1 MSGAE
6 AIRAVCEAAGMPEPS
21 GWGAFFDVVQAWDA
35 RTDLT
40 SARTDTE
47 LAEILFLDAAHVI
60 RAGWPEASAS
70 LLDIGAG
77 VGAPTIPILLSDE
90 TLNGTLVE
98 PRRIRTAFLRTAV
111 GTLGIAERTAL
122 LEQKIDPADP
132 VVVGSPFRVALSRA
146 TFSPDEWLGI
156 GAQLADEVWVLTAG
170 AEVEATGDL
179 RLARRLDYTVPS
191 SGAPRSILAYT

>member
-6 AIRAVCEAAGMPEPS
+6 AIRAVCEAAGMPEPG

-40 SARTDTE
+40 AARTDTE

-60 RAGWPEASAS
+60 RAGWPEPSAS

-98 PRRIRTAFLRTAV
+98 PRRIRMTFLRTAI
-111 GTLGIAERTAL
+111 GILEIAGRTTL

-170 AEVEATGDL
+170 AEEEAPRDL
-179 RLARRLDYTVPS
+179 RLVRRLDYAVPS